1 MSFLYPLFLAA
12 GAALLIPILIHL
24 FNLRRYKTVYFPH
37 TRFLKDIQ
45 LRSQKSSQVRYKLLL
60 LTRLLFLAALILAF
74 AQPFFK
80 NKDQAVVQD
89 KLEVIYI
96 DNSGSMSLK
105 KGAQRLLD
113 VAKNLAYKQ
122 VQQAP
127 LGTKFVLL
135 TNDRTNS
142 YTPLP
147 VDQAMK
153 AINRVELT
161 AGVKQISS
169 ILTQAHSLMESEGK
183 TGADLYYYAD
193 FQQSSV
199 STPSKEELKDISFYG
214 IQVQADKVQN
224 VYIDTAYLT
233 SPVLQTG
240 VTNQLVVRTKAVGD
254 AGDTDPV
261 MQLLVNGQVKNAAT
275 LQLKDAKEAT
285 DTLSFQVDD
294 AGWQQIELVLDD
306 ANLPFD
312 DTFRI
317 AARSAPNLSVLV
329 LNEGQANPFIQAA
342 FRAYSGFRLD
352 NKDANSISDL
362 NAGNYNLIILN
373 NITRPSTTLTEQI
386 TTAVQQGKSVCI
398 FPGKS
403 ADVGALNELLGK
415 LADVRITGLDTGA
428 ETVSTIQQGSELVQD
443 LFDNIPDNVQLPTT
457 NWHYNLTAGLS
468 ANQQSVLSYRNGD
481 PFFVRYSPSKG
492 TIYMTATG
500 IDMQSGNFPNSYF
513 FVPFLYQMATR
524 SAGGNVYA
532 LTLGKQQAAFLP
544 LNNATERNMIHLYA
558 PNTDA
563 IPLQRSEGA
572 GLNVFVDRVVNSAG
586 FYDLAA
592 PQTQDTTRVAVNL
605 DRAES
610 KLEVWTMRQLQ
621 DQWQGLDVQWLL
633 PSENDE
639 VMTIRKYAGFPL
651 WKLCV
656 IFALIMLIAETIVLT
671 GNLRKKTTAT

>member
-1 MSFLYPLFLAA
+1 MAA

-60 LTRLLFLAALILAF
+60 LTRLLFLAALISAF

-89 KLEVIYI
+89 KLQVIYI

-147 VDQAMK
+147 ADQAMK

-161 AGVKQISS
+161 AGVKQTSS
-169 ILTQAHSLMESEGK
+169 ILAQAHSLMESEGK

-214 IQVQADKVQN
+214 IPVQADKAQN

-240 VTNQLVVRTKAVGD
+240 VTNRLIVRTKAVGD
-254 AGDTDPV
+254 AGDIQPV

-275 LQLKDAKEAT
+275 LQLQDAKEAT

-373 NITRPSTTLTEQI
+373 NITRPSAVLTEQI

-398 FPGKS
+398 FPGMS
-403 ADVGALNELLGK
+403 ADVSRLNELLGK

-428 ETVSTIQQGSELVQD
+428 ETVSTIQQGSDLVQD

-457 NWHYNLTAGLS
+457 NWHYNLSAGLS

-492 TIYMTATG
+492 TVYMTATG

-586 FYDLAA
+586 FYSLAA

-605 DRAES
+605 DRTES
-610 KLEVWTMRQLQ
+610 QLDVWSIDQLEG
-621 DQWQGLDVQWLL
+621 QWKGLDAQWLL

-639 VMTIRKYAGFPL
+639 VTTTHKYAGFPL